1 MPVDDFLAGA
11 ALYAA
16 MLALVA
22 TATALV
28 VRRRLRHLDLLELGL
43 ASVAVGT
50 AILIAV
56 HLVPLMLAILTRGTV
71 LAAAVVAV
79 GLARLVKP
87 AVPLAEPEDRG
98 PPRPPSSRF
107 SWAIAAVAA
116 LYAAAAGVAELGRW
130 AGDEVVGDDAT
141 SFHLPGI
148 ARWIQERSIWQIDQF
163 VPLLAQ
169 GYYPNNGDVVL
180 LSAVLPWHNDFLA
193 RVPMAFYLAVTAVAV
208 FAVARELRASH
219 AGSLLAAAVVV
230 SLPVVGVVTIPRA
243 LPDSLLYATFAIG
256 VLHLLRHARTGRRS
270 DLVLAGL
277 ALAIAA
283 GTKWYGVSS
292 VPVVVAIWAGA
303 RLLAARREGAPRA
316 PALRDGVLV
325 GGLVLAGMLPWFV
338 RNLALAGN
346 PFFPLDLAPFGVT
359 IFGAPPDVIRDELGF
374 SIADYA
380 GEPDVLAKVLVK
392 IAEGLGLAPFLCVL
406 AIAAAIVLA
415 RRSGRAGDARIV
427 VLVAGAVALAIVYTL
442 TPASALGVR
451 GNPGLAHVN
460 TRYLIP
466 ALILAVPV
474 AVWAA
479 GRLPRVAGRT
489 LEGLLMLGALLGA
502 HEGYEIQGGRE
513 IVVALTGLAA
523 IAGGCWLLWRL
534 RERRVVLV
542 AAAIGAVLIGLAA
555 GNRGQNAINTDRYR
569 DVDPALDALLANA
582 PSERRVGL
590 AFATYWSLGD
600 LSPAWPAFGT
610 RIGNEVEY
618 VGRFVDGFLT
628 PYGDAAS
635 FAAALRRGRYDVL
648 AVGRSTIE
656 SQDTPEQGWAIAA
669 GWQTISLSD
678 ELRVLVP
685 PAAVTAPP

>member
-1 MPVDDFLAGA
+1 
-11 ALYAA
+11 
-16 MLALVA
+16 
-22 TATALV
+22 
-28 VRRRLRHLDLLELGL
+28 
-43 ASVAVGT
+43 
-50 AILIAV
+50 
-56 HLVPLMLAILTRGTV
+56 
-71 LAAAVVAV
+71 
-79 GLARLVKP
+79 
-87 AVPLAEPEDRG
+87 
-98 PPRPPSSRF
+98 
-107 SWAIAAVAA
+107 
-116 LYAAAAGVAELGRW
+116 
-130 AGDEVVGDDAT
+130 
-141 SFHLPGI
+141 
-148 ARWIQERSIWQIDQF
+148 
-163 VPLLAQ
+163 
-169 GYYPNNGDVVL
+169 
-180 LSAVLPWHNDFLA
+180 
-193 RVPMAFYLAVTAVAV
+193 
-208 FAVARELRASH
+208 
-219 AGSLLAAAVVV
+219 
-230 SLPVVGVVTIPRA
+230 
-243 LPDSLLYATFAIG
+243 
-256 VLHLLRHARTGRRS
+256 
-270 DLVLAGL
+270 VLAGV

-292 VPVVVAIWAGA
+292 VPVVVAIWACA

-338 RNLALAGN
+338 RNLAQAGN

-380 GEPDVLAKVLVK
+380 GEPDVLA
-392 IAEGLGLAPFLCVL
+392 
-406 AIAAAIVLA
+406 IAAAIVLA
-415 RRSGRAGDARIV
+415 RRSGRADDARIV

-513 IVVALTGLAA
+513 ILVALIGLAA

-555 GNRGQNAINTDRYR
+555 GNRAQNAINSDRYR
-569 DVDPALDALLANA
+569 DVDPALDALLAIA

-600 LSPAWPAFGT
+600 LSPVWPAFGT